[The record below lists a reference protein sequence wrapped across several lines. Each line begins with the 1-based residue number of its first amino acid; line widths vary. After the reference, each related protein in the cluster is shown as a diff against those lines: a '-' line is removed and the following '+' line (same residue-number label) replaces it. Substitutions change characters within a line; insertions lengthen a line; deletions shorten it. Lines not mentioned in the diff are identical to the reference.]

1 MTPSGVAAD
10 AAPGPATAS
19 LPKFAIFALSAA
31 AFASGLSLRLT
42 DPLLL
47 LICGEFHVSAGRA
60 AFVITAF
67 SIAYGASQLF
77 FGPVGDRFGKYRVV
91 AWACGAC
98 AVTAAMC
105 GFATSFEQL
114 VAARFLAG
122 ATAAAIIPLSMAWI
136 GDVVDY
142 EHRQPVL
149 ARFLVGQILGL
160 SAGVLIGG
168 FAAEHLSR
176 HLPFFGV
183 SAIFAAITCM
193 LFAVYRRLPRHA
205 KPASSTSR
213 HGLTPMVDAF
223 RDVFDVPWAR
233 TVLICVLFEGAAV
246 FGAFAFIATH
256 LHRNFGLTLSLSGA
270 VVMLF
275 GLGGM
280 VFALASSWF
289 VHRLGEVGLAVV
301 GGVLLSG
308 ALLVTAS
315 AAAWWWAMPAGFT
328 AGLGFYMLHNT
339 LQTNATQ
346 MVPERR
352 GAAVSA
358 SSCCFYLGQTTGVAL
373 AGAAVGHWG
382 TARVIG
388 ASALVSLIVA
398 MGFARA
404 RSRHRSP
411 SATPATR

>member
-1 MTPSGVAAD
+1 MSAGLAVAGACAEAD
-10 AAPGPATAS
+10 NGSVPG
-19 LPKFAIFALSAA
+19 FAVVALSIA

-47 LICGEFHVSAGRA
+47 LISSEFHVTAGRA
-60 AFVITAF
+60 ALVITAF

-98 AVTAAMC
+98 AVTASLC
-105 GFATSFEQL
+105 GFATSYWQL

-136 GDVVDY
+136 GDVVPY

-149 ARFLVGQILGL
+149 AKFLMGQILGL
-160 SAGVLIGG
+160 SAGVLVGG
-168 FAAEHLSR
+168 FAAEHLGR

-183 SAIFAAITCM
+183 SAIFAVITCV
-193 LFAVYRRLPRHA
+193 LFTIYRRLPQRA
-205 KPASSTSR
+205 KVISSKIGPGFAPVI
-213 HGLTPMVDAF
+213 HAF
-223 RDVFDVPWAR
+223 RDVLNVRWAR
-233 TVLICVLFEGAAV
+233 TVLIAVLVEGSAV

-256 LHRNFGLTLSLSGA
+256 LHRNFGLTLSVAGA

-275 GLGGM
+275 GLGGL

-289 VHRLGEVGLAVV
+289 VRQLGEIGLAMV

-308 ALLVTAS
+308 GLLVTAW
-315 AAAWWWAMPAGFT
+315 AAAWWWAMPASLA

-352 GAAVSA
+352 GAAVAAFA
-358 SSCCFYLGQTTGVAL
+358 SCFYLGQTTGVAL
-373 AGAAVGHWG
+373 ASVAVGHWG
-382 TARVIG
+382 TARVIS
-388 ASALVSLIVA
+388 ASAVVSLVVA
-398 MGFARA
+398 MAFARA
-404 RSRHRSP
+404 RFKYRSP
-411 SATPATR
+411 TIVPVAR